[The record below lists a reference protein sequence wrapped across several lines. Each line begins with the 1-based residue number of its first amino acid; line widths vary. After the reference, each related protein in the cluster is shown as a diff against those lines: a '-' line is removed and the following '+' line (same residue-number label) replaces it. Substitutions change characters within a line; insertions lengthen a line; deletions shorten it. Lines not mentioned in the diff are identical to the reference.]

1 MTTTEKDIALR
12 AKAIAL
18 TRALR
23 KLHKA
28 LIDVETQYFGA
39 VGSPLEHLQLITTHP
54 HFAWLQK
61 LSALMAALDE
71 RLDEKERPFD
81 RDAAADFRTEVEA
94 LIGPGK
100 EVDAEFRRKYKV
112 LLHDGPDVVVAH
124 GAVRQAL
131 AGMA

>member
-1 MTTTEKDIALR
+1 MTTTEKDITLR

-18 TRALR
+18 AHALR

-28 LIDVETQYFGA
+28 LIDVETQYFGT

-71 RLDEKERPFD
+71 RLDEKELPFD